1 MKSRIRVILIAAA
14 SVAIVVATAVF
25 FQRTQSSAS
34 SLKAGERLFYE
45 RNYSRALAALSTAHA
60 RNPEE
65 ERAAWYLYLT
75 YLRLDRQ
82 KEADALLAD
91 LNPNGIRDSGILA
104 ELGNYHYEK
113 KAYAQ
118 AARCYAGS
126 LSLAEN
132 PAVRRRYAETLVWQ
146 KSYSRALAELDRLL
160 RSNPSD
166 WRLQELRAD
175 VLSWDGQYVK
185 ALGRYRELCL
195 AGYHREAILKK
206 MAPLLGYAAADSAGK
221 GFGRE
226 LLSEKSGVTDP
237 AERPSAGSP
246 VHHAEGSEVI
256 PSRMSSV
263 PDADRGRGLAGKASV
278 SGMYLHTEESAVR
291 LLKRHP
297 DDEGLLRRAIS
308 AHEAAGHPEQA
319 LALYERLLTK
329 RPHDPALATAA
340 ARTFAWAGRL
350 DRARQ
355 LYGAVIRGGKA
366 TDSARAEY
374 AEVLY
379 RDRAYGDAADQ
390 YRELWKKGAL
400 KSKQALD
407 YSRALISL
415 REYAAASGV
424 LEELQRR
431 EPENSGVIEARAD
444 LAFALREYDR
454 AERLYGT
461 LIQARPQDPVL
472 YGRLADIAMARHDYP
487 KALGISR
494 DMLRKFPSSEN
505 ALLNIARIS
514 SWQRDYST
522 SLEYYDRLL
531 GSVHASSRHYRE
543 KARVLGWMRAYG
555 RSLRLYREAVSRYPE
570 DSALRAESEAKKH
583 YYRNA
588 YRSSVRAYRSWLLA
602 EPHHPE
608 ALFDLGQLYMQQQR
622 WREAAQTYDA
632 LLADMPDHRQA
643 ATVRKKIDVLS
654 SLRRLESGAEY
665 FSAKSASRLTD
676 VNWTGLRT
684 ALYMPIRDRVSVFVK
699 FDRKDYRFESGRHT
713 PFSNALTAG
722 VEYRNRP
729 DIMLR
734 AAYGFKQNS
743 GDLRDSH
750 TGSIEAESMPLDN
763 LHFDLAFRREEVIEN
778 YETFSNHLQKSRWQG
793 RVLYDGFRRWNA
805 GADYAFD
812 RYSDGNSRTNIGADV
827 TAHLFYEPTR
837 LSVSYRWQNYGFSDR
852 SGVYFSPE
860 SFTTHTFGLEWQHF
874 LNDEELYRG
883 TNDTYYSAAYRV
895 SLEPGS
901 SLSHHVEA
909 GVYRDWNSRLS
920 TSLQYQHTWNSKEAV
935 YEDDRLSAQAQWHF

>member
-1 MKSRIRVILIAAA
+1 MKSRIRVILIAVA
-14 SVAIVVATAVF
+14 SLAIVAGTAVL
-25 FQRTQSSAS
+25 FQRTQSSAN
-34 SLKAGERLFYE
+34 SLKAGERLFYD

-60 RNPEE
+60 RDPEE

-91 LNPNGIRDSGILA
+91 LNPKGIRDSGILA

-113 KAYAQ
+113 KAYAE
-118 AARCYAGS
+118 AAGCYAGS

-132 PAVRRRYAETLVWQ
+132 PSVRRRYAEALVWQ
-146 KSYSRALAELDRLL
+146 RSYSRALAELDRLL
-160 RSNPSD
+160 RDNPSD
-166 WRLQELRAD
+166 RWLQELRAD
-175 VLSWDGQYVK
+175 VLSWDGQHVK
-185 ALGRYRELCL
+185 ALGRYRELYL
-195 AGYHREAILKK
+195 AGYHTESILRK
-206 MAPLLGYAAADSAGK
+206 MTPLLGYVAADSAGT
-221 GFGRE
+221 GFSRE
-226 LLSEKSGVTDP
+226 SLPKKSPAFNDS
-237 AERPSAGSP
+237 AERP
-246 VHHAEGSEVI
+246 
-256 PSRMSSV
+256 
-263 PDADRGRGLAGKASV
+263 LAGDESAS
-278 SGMYLHTEESAVR
+278 GLYLNTEENATR

-297 DDEGLLRRAIS
+297 GDEGVLRRAIS
-308 AHEAAGHPEQA
+308 AHEAAGHPQQA
-319 LALYERLLTK
+319 LALYERLLIM

-340 ARTFAWAGRL
+340 ARTFAWAGML
-350 DRARQ
+350 GRARQ
-355 LYGAVIRGGKA
+355 LYGALIRSGKA
-366 TDSARAEY
+366 TDAAKADY
-374 AEVLY
+374 AEVLN
-379 RDRAYGDAADQ
+379 RDRAYGDAAQQ
-390 YRELWKKGAL
+390 YRELWRRGAL
-400 KSKQALD
+400 TSKQALD

-415 REYAAASGV
+415 KEYAEASGV

-431 EPENSGVIEARAD
+431 EPGNSGVLEARAD

-454 AERLYGT
+454 AERLYGS
-461 LIQARPQDPVL
+461 LIQARPQDPVP

-494 DMLRKFPSSEN
+494 NMLLKFPSSEN

-514 SWQRDYST
+514 SWQRDYLT

-555 RSLRLYREAVSRYPE
+555 SSLRLYREAISRYPE
-570 DSALRAESEAKKH
+570 DSALRAESEAKSR

-622 WREAAQTYDA
+622 WREAAETYDA

-654 SLRRLESGAEY
+654 SFRRLESGAEY
-665 FSAKSASRLTD
+665 FSAKSARRLTD

-684 ALYMPIRDRVSVFVK
+684 ALYMPLQDRVSVFVK
-699 FDRKDYRFESGRHT
+699 FDRKEYRFGSGRHT
-713 PFSNALTAG
+713 PSGNALTAG
-722 VEYRNRP
+722 AEYRSLP
-729 DIMLR
+729 DILVR
-734 AAYGFKQNS
+734 AAWGFKQNS
-743 GDLRDSH
+743 GDLRDSQF
-750 TGSIEAESMPLDN
+750 GYIEAESMPIDN
-763 LHFDLAFRREEVIEN
+763 LYFDLAFRRDEVIEN
-778 YETFSNHLQKSRWQG
+778 YETFSNHLQKSSWQG

-805 GADYAFD
+805 GVDYALD
-812 RYSDGNSRTNIGADV
+812 RYSDGNSRTNIGADI

-852 SGVYFSPE
+852 REEYFSPA
-860 SFTTHTFGLEWQHF
+860 SFTTHTLGLEWQHF
-874 LNDEELYRG
+874 LNGEELYRG

-895 SLEPGS
+895 SFEPGS

-920 TSLQYQHTWNSKEAV
+920 TSLQYQHTWNSKEDV
-935 YEDDRLSAQAQWHF
+935 YEDDRFSAQARWHF